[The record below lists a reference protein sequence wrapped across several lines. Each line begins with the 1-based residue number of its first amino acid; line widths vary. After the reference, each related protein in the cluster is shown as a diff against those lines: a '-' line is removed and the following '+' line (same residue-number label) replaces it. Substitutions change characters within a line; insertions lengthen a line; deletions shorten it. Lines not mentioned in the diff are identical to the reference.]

1 MKGIVLAGGSGSR
14 LYPITNVVS
23 KQLLPIYNKPMIYYP
38 ISTLIS
44 SRIRD
49 ILIITKK
56 EDQKLFQN
64 LLGDGSG
71 INCNFSYAVQEKPE
85 GLAQAFIIGEE
96 FIGND
101 DVALI
106 LGDNIFHG
114 NLSYLLNAT
123 RREITKYEYLGNLYK
138 FSKAA
143 IFGYSVYD
151 PERYGVIEINKNG
164 NPVSIEEKPKNPKSN
179 LAIPGLY
186 FFTNDVINISKTI
199 KPSERGELE
208 ITSVINYYLQNNSL
222 SVKILPEATAWLDT
236 GTFDSFMEAS
246 AYVETIE
253 KRQGILVGS
262 IEATAYY
269 MGYINKKQLNNIAN
283 QYSKNYYGKYL
294 LNLINE

>member
-1 MKGIVLAGGSGSR
+1 MKGIILAGGSGSR
-14 LYPITNVVS
+14 LHPITNVVS

-49 ILIITKK
+49 ILIITKE

-64 LLGDGSG
+64 LLGDGSNIG
-71 INCNFSYAVQEKPE
+71 CKFSYAIQEKAN
-85 GLAQAFIIGEE
+85 GLAEAFIIGED

-114 NLSYLLNAT
+114 NLTYLLNAT
-123 RREITKYEYLGNLYK
+123 RREIAKDEANSYGI
-138 FSKAA
+138 SKAA
-143 IFGYSVYD
+143 IFGYNVYD
-151 PERYGVIEINKNG
+151 PERYGVVEINKNG
-164 NPVSIEEKPKNPKSN
+164 NPISIEEKPKKPKSN

-199 KPSERGELE
+199 EPSQRGELE
-208 ITSVINYYLQNNSL
+208 ITSVINSYLQNDSL
-222 SVKILPEATAWLDT
+222 IVKILPEATAWLDT
-236 GTFDSFMEAS
+236 GTFDSFMQAS

-262 IEATAYY
+262 IEATAYH
-269 MGYINKKQLNNIAN
+269 MNYINKKQLNMIAN
-283 QYSKNYYGKYL
+283 QYSKNNYGKYL
-294 LNLINE
+294 LNLSNE